1 MRTNLTA
8 VLAVWAAI
16 GPMTGIVL
24 GHFLTRSLEEKRWH
38 LDNRTQEYR
47 ELLSSLATAYMNM
60 LNFKGGDKDE
70 YFRVERLK
78 MESFRLLRVPAH
90 VCREDF
96 ARRVVPIFCGVLPV
110 QELCPVLS
118 RAGRSAGRHRL
129 QCRASWLRFI
139 RIGVGRRTSWILLLV
154 VMNLHARSSA
164 SG

>member
-8 VLAVWAAI
+8 ILAVWAAI

-78 MESFRLLRVPAH
+78 MESFRVLRDRILIADEIASADIVRLWAQAFH
-90 VCREDF
+90 NFEANKDEKIF
-96 ARRVVPIFCGVLPV
+96 AD
-110 QELCPVLS
+110 
-118 RAGRSAGRHRL
+118 
-129 QCRASWLRFI
+129 RFTKI
-139 RIGVGRRTSWILLLV
+139 NETLV
-154 VMNLHARSSA
+154 SMARKTP
-164 SG
+164 